1 LFYKKHKNF
10 TKSIIAVQFV
20 KLKYNFKFMNPTLS
34 KIRIYP
40 IKSLDP
46 VELTSVIIGKRSL
59 LGDRKFAML
68 NQFGS
73 FINGKAT
80 GMVNQLQATYDDQIE
95 HVIFNKRGSNEKMIF
110 NLNGDTNKIESY
122 LSDYFKVKVSI
133 IKNDDGR
140 LMDIPDDSSVTV
152 VAHETLQH
160 LADTLGD
167 SIDTLRLRFRA
178 NLEFSNVAP
187 YWEEKLANAASEIGI
202 PFLIGDVK
210 VIGISLRARCN
221 VPPRDPFTGQTD
233 KTFIKRLIESR
244 EHTIPAWSQIQKLG
258 SLYHLTVDTFIP
270 DSEVGKQLC
279 IGDSIQLI

>member
-1 LFYKKHKNF
+1 M
-10 TKSIIAVQFV
+10 A
-20 KLKYNFKFMNPTLS
+20 PTLS

-46 VELTSVIIGKRSL
+46 IELNSVKIGKRSL
-59 LGDRKFAML
+59 MGDRKFAML

-80 GMVNQLQATYDDQIE
+80 GMVNQLQTAFDDQLE
-95 HVIFNKRGSNEKMIF
+95 HVIFNKRGNDSKIIF
-110 NLNGDTNKIESY
+110 NLNTETEKIESF
-122 LSDYFKVKVSI
+122 LSDYFKTKVNL
-133 IKNDDGR
+133 IKNEEGR

-152 VAHETLQH
+152 VSNETLQH

-187 YWEEKLANAASEIGI
+187 YWEEKLANDASESGM

-210 VIGISLRARCN
+210 MIGISLRARCN
-221 VPPRDPFTGQTD
+221 VPPRDPFTGETD
-233 KTFIKRLIESR
+233 KTFIKRMIESR
-244 EHTIPAWSQIQKLG
+244 ERTIPAWSQIKKLG
-258 SLYHLTVDTFIP
+258 SLYHLSVDTFIP
-270 DSEVGKQLC
+270 DSELGKEIK
-279 IGDSIQLI
+279 IGDLVQLI